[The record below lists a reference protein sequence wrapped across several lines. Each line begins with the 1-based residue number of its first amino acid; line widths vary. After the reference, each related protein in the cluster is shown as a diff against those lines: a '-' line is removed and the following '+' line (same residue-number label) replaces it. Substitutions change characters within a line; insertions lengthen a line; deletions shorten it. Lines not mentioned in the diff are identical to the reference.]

1 MTKHN
6 HENNDSLPEE
16 QTPEP
21 IEAARYKRE
30 LDVAG
35 ESLSEALRISFV
47 TLKIIMT
54 LLLVIFFVMGF
65 KTVDS
70 GERALVLRFGKIR
83 GVGESRLLEPG
94 LHWVMPYPIDQI
106 IKIPV
111 EKKINLAIDS
121 FWYFEKES
129 EKISKGPTDRSRI
142 RPKLNPVMEGYC
154 ITRSE
159 SAAGTEDIAERAD
172 YSIAHTKWSL
182 TYQIDDPERFFKNV
196 HIEDVKPGET
206 YFDVITK
213 SITPLL
219 INLVEDVVVSTM
231 VNYTINDIIFE
242 QIGAVTREVKVGLQ
256 EKLNA
261 IDSGIKVVSVQLDD
275 KTWPRQVNNAFQ
287 DSIRARQVKEQ
298 TIVQAKNYADGKLN
312 EAGGINAEKFL
323 ETLKKGKVEPEDLSW
338 EQLAGKAYVE
348 LAQAKAYRTSVVKD
362 AEASAQY
369 LKEILPEYRKNPKL
383 VLQSIYQ
390 DAMEM
395 ILGNV
400 DAKIVIQSAQGA
412 REKEIRI
419 LLSKDPKAKSKK

>member
-16 QTPEP
+16 QTQQP
-21 IEAARYKRE
+21 IEDTRYENE

-35 ESLSEALRISFV
+35 KSLSEALRISFV
-47 TLKIIMT
+47 TLKIIMI

-83 GVGESRLLEPG
+83 GVGESRLLKPG

-121 FWYFEKES
+121 FWYFETEA
-129 EKISKGPTDRSRI
+129 EKISKGPASSARI
-142 RPKLNPVMEGYC
+142 RPKLNPIFEGYC

-159 SAAGTEDIAERAD
+159 SAASTDDLAERAD
-172 YSIAHTKWSL
+172 YGIVHTKWSL
-182 TYQIDDPERFFKNV
+182 TYQINDPERFFKNV

-213 SITPLL
+213 SIAPLL
-219 INLVEDVVVSTM
+219 VNLVEDVVVSTM
-231 VNYTINDIIFE
+231 VNYTINDVIFE
-242 QIGAVTREVKVGLQ
+242 RIGALTEEVKVSLQ

-287 DSIRARQVKEQ
+287 ESIRARQKKEQ
-298 TIVQAKNYADGKLN
+298 TIVQAKNYADAKLN
-312 EAGGINAEKFL
+312 EAGGIHAEKFL
-323 ETLKKGKVEPEDLSW
+323 KTLKDGNVELDNLPW
-338 EQLAGKAYVE
+338 NQLAGKAHIEV
-348 LAQAKAYRTSVVKD
+348 AQAKAYRTSVVKN
-362 AEASAQY
+362 AEANAQY

-390 DAMEM
+390 DAMET
-395 ILGNV
+395 ILENV
-400 DAKIVIQSAQGA
+400 DEKIIIQSAQGA
-412 REKEIRI
+412 KEKEIRF
-419 LLSKDPKAKSKK
+419 LLSRDPKAKPKK